1 MPCYEPPAYTPEQVE
16 SAVTAARLLCRL
28 VMRQVNT
35 RQATPAVYL
44 AWFITH
50 RKIDY
55 KMHCEKMKRIDNSH
69 LSGRDMAR
77 EIPLLI
83 KEGQAILDDI
93 SIANKLLAEAVG

>member
-35 RQATPAVYL
+35 GQATPAVYL
-44 AWFITH
+44 AWFIAH

-55 KMHCEKMKRIDNSH
+55 KMHCEKMKRIDNIFVE
-69 LSGRDMAR
+69 RDMAR